1 MKGFGLSAGIFGA
14 MGLLVLTMLKPAS
27 LSKCNRQITE
37 WSSDPRGPRRHL
49 HRCTPRCGSP
59 RFSHVRMGDSRGSGA
74 PIGIHRTG
82 VHPPVCTQVVP
93 EHWNFRHAHVEEVGV
108 KSVSGQRECSA
119 SSAGFPKQGKSETC
133 SGASFSRKVGK
144 KWWDH
149 MPKMPKECDNTN
161 GICDVNHQFLSRARR
176 GTWQ

>member
-1 MKGFGLSAGIFGA
+1 MEFRSSGIA
-14 MGLLVLTMLKPAS
+14 V
-27 LSKCNRQITE
+27 
-37 WSSDPRGPRRHL
+37 
-49 HRCTPRCGSP
+49 TPGSP
-59 RFSHVRMGDSRGSGA
+59 CFSHARMGDSRGSGA

-93 EHWNFRHAHVEEVGV
+93 GHWNFRHAHVEEVGV

-133 SGASFSRKVGK
+133 SGASFSRKVGR

-149 MPKMPKECDNTN
+149 MPIMPK
-161 GICDVNHQFLSRARR
+161 
-176 GTWQ
+176 